1 MIDFFSNAIKSFY
14 IFTFKFKLNFMKK
27 ILILFL
33 GVIMLASCVNKNSH
47 TKTATDK
54 NGYKY
59 EYVDGDPTNTR
70 IYTLE
75 NGLKVYLAVNKD
87 QPRIQ
92 TYIAVKAGAK
102 NDPRETTGLAHYFE
116 HMMFKGTDKIAT
128 MDWAKEQDL
137 IKELSDLFEKRCA
150 TTDPAEKDRI
160 YAQIDSVSQI
170 ASNYAIANEYD
181 KICSLIGATNTN
193 AWTSYEETVYVN
205 EIPANEMKRWLTT
218 ERERFQN
225 LVLRLFHTELETV
238 FEEFNMSQDRDGR
251 KASSK
256 IMATLF
262 KNHPYG
268 ISVIGKAEHLK
279 NPSMVNIMKFKD
291 NYYVPNNMAICLS
304 GDLDM
309 EETVKMIDEIW
320 GDMKPNPNIP
330 EFKFEKEEP
339 ITKVEKFDV
348 LGPEREFVSIAYR
361 TPDNKSK
368 EADYLSLIGQ
378 ILSNGKAGVMD
389 LDLVKKQKVM
399 SAYAYGWAMN
409 DYGMFQMGGTPRSGQ
424 TLEEVEALLMGEI
437 EKIKKGEFEDWLLE
451 AIINEMKISRIKD
464 IEGNAVA
471 YSFVDNFIS
480 GEPWENWVYE
490 IDNLKKIKKQELV
503 DFANEF
509 FKENYVVVYKRMGED
524 TTIFHIE
531 KPTITPLNINRNV
544 ESNFVKDLKKME
556 PKAISPV
563 FIDFKE
569 KIKIQELAKGLEYNY
584 IKNESNE
591 LFSLYYIFEM
601 GKKHNANLPIAVNY
615 LKYLGTNDKTLD
627 DLQKEWYRLGVD
639 FNVFA
644 GEDKCYVYI
653 SGLDENLEAA
663 MKLMEE
669 IFKGV
674 KSDQAVYDEYVNG
687 IVKSRMNNKLDKNS
701 ILWGGLYNYS
711 VYGKE
716 SSFTNNI
723 SIEDLK
729 KANSEELTDLIKDLN
744 NYQHKVFY
752 YGPRES
758 EKVADLIKANHNVSG
773 NYKAIP
779 SAKEF
784 AEKDYTKPEIL
795 FVNYDM
801 VQAMIAVV
809 SKDVV
814 FDKNLMSSAAMFN
827 EYYGGSMS
835 SIVFQEIREAKGL
848 AYSCYAGYRQAAET
862 GKPNFVTG
870 FLSTQP
876 DKMKEALDALT
887 GLLNELAQSDEAFAN
902 SKDALIKQM
911 STDRIIK
918 EDIFWTYESNKRIG
932 IDSDIRQDI
941 FENIKKYSI
950 NDVNKFFEDHI
961 KGKNYDILIVGNK
974 SKIDFKLLSK
984 YGNVKELTLEEVFNY

>member
-1 MIDFFSNAIKSFY
+1 
-14 IFTFKFKLNFMKK
+14 MKK

-33 GVIMLASCVNKNSH
+33 GVILLASCVNKTR
-47 TKTATDK
+47 TKTAKDK
-54 NGYKY
+54 NGYSY
-59 EYVDGDPTNTR
+59 EYVEGDPTNAR

-75 NGLKVYLAVNKD
+75 NGLKIYLAVNKD

-92 TYIAVKAGAK
+92 TFIAVKAGAK

-128 MDWAKEQDL
+128 QDWDKEKVL
-137 IKELSDLFEKRCA
+137 IAELSDLFEERCA
-150 TTDPAEKDRI
+150 TDDPAEKERI
-160 YAQIDSVSQI
+160 YAQIDSVSQV
-170 ASNYAIANEYD
+170 ASGYAIANEYD
-181 KICSLIGATNTN
+181 KICSLIGATGTN

-205 EIPANEMKRWLTT
+205 EIPSNEMERWLTT
-218 ERERFQN
+218 ERERFEN

-251 KASSK
+251 KVSTK
-256 IMATLF
+256 IMETLF

-268 ISVIGKAEHLK
+268 VSVLGKAEHLK

-309 EETVKMIDEIW
+309 EETVKMIDKIW
-320 GDMKPNPNIP
+320 GDMKPNPEIP
-330 EFKFEKEEP
+330 EFKFEQEEP
-339 ITKVEKFDV
+339 VTKVEKFDV
-348 LGPEREFVSIAYR
+348 MGPEREFVSIAYR

-368 EADYLSLIGQ
+368 EADYLSLIGG
-378 ILSNGKAGVMD
+378 ILSNGKAGLMD

-399 SAYAYGWAMN
+399 SAYAYAWAMN
-409 DYGMFQMGGTPRSGQ
+409 DYGMFQMGGTPREGQ
-424 TLEEVEALLMGEI
+424 TLEEVESLLMSEI
-437 EKIKKGEFEDWLLE
+437 DKIKKGEFDEWLLE
-451 AIINEMKISRIKD
+451 AIINEMKINRIRD
-464 IEGNAVA
+464 IEGNYVA
-471 YSFVDNFIS
+471 YSFVNNFIS

-490 IDNLKKIKKQELV
+490 IDDLQKITKQELV

-509 FKENYVVVYKRMGED
+509 FAQNYVVVYKRTGVDEN
-524 TTIFHIE
+524 IFHIE
-531 KPTITPLNINRNV
+531 KPKITPLNINRTT
-544 ESNFVKDLKKME
+544 ESAFVKELKKKE
-556 PKAISPV
+556 PEAVSPV

-569 KIKIQELAKGLEYNY
+569 KIKTEELAKGLEYDY
-584 IKNESNE
+584 IKNESND

-601 GKKHNANLPIAVNY
+601 GKKHNADLPIAVNY
-615 LKYLGTNDKTLD
+615 LKYLGTNDKSLD

-644 GEDKCYVYI
+644 GEDRCYVYI
-653 SGLDENLEAA
+653 SGLDENLEPA

-674 KSDQAVYDEYVNG
+674 KSEQPVYDEYVNG
-687 IVKSRMNNKLDKNS
+687 IIKNRLNSKLDKNS

-711 VYGKE
+711 VYGE
-716 SSFTNNI
+716 NSPFTNII
-723 SIEDLK
+723 SAEDLK
-729 KANSEELTDLIKDLN
+729 NANPEELTALIKDLN

-758 EKVADLIKANHNVSG
+758 GDVADLIKANHNVSG

-779 SAKEF
+779 EAVTYK
-784 AEKDYTKPEIL
+784 EKDYTKPEIL

-809 SKDVV
+809 SKDVQ
-814 FDKNLMSSAAMFN
+814 FDKNLMPSAAMFN

-835 SIVFQEIREAKGL
+835 SIVFQEIREAKSL
-848 AYSCYAGYRQAAET
+848 AYSCYAGYRQASEA

-911 STDRIIK
+911 STERLVK
-918 EDIFWTYESNKRIG
+918 EDIFWTYESNKKRG
-932 IDSDIRQDI
+932 IDYDIRKDVY
-941 FENIKKYSI
+941 ENVKNYSL
-950 NDVNKFFEDHI
+950 NDVNKFFEEHI
-961 KGKNYDILIVGNK
+961 KNKNYDILIVGNK
-974 SKIDFKLLSK
+974 SDIDFNLLSK